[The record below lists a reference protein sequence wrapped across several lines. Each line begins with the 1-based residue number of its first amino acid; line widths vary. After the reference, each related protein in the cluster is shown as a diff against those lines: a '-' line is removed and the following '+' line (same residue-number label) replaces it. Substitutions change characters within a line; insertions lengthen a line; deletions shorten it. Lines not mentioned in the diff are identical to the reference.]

1 MKSENGRPLTSTSG
15 LHTDV
20 YTCTYTNIHV
30 CAHKHEHI
38 THTQRE
44 GEAEREVRREIL
56 SEAGVVAYRSPGLI
70 TSTTKRNKN
79 SVRRGQK
86 DLGRHPQ

>member
-1 MKSENGRPLTSTSG
+1 MCTHVPTPTSMY
-15 LHTDV
+15 V
-20 YTCTYTNIHV
+20 
-30 CAHKHEHI
+30 HI
-38 THTQRE
+38 SMNTQHTQRE
-44 GEAEREVRREIL
+44 REAEREVRRDIL
-56 SEAGVVAYRSPGLI
+56 SEAGAVAYRSPGLI